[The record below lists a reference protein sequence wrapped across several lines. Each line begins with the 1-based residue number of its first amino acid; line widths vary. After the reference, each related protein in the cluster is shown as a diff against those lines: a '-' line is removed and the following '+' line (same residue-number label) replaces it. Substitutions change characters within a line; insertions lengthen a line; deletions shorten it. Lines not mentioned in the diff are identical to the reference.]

1 MIQYPTDEIEL
12 SQAPRREGEFRRVFK
27 ILAGRKVV
35 LFSMVIIL
43 ILILTA
49 ILAPVISPYDP
60 YEQHRENRLAGPSMQ
75 HLLGTDTLGRDMLSR
90 IIYGSQT
97 ALMVGLVAICIAAA
111 IGVVLGLSAG
121 YFGGMTYVVIMRF
134 VDALMS
140 IPLIVSALVLAA
152 LLGGGLINIMIA
164 VGIGMSSTYT
174 RIICGMTLK
183 IKENDFIMA
192 GRAIGASNIRIM
204 LKHCLP
210 NCYSQMIV
218 LMTINM
224 GGAIMVEAAL
234 SYLGVGI
241 QPPGAAWGS
250 MIQQGV
256 AYLTQDP
263 ILALVPGV
271 AIMVVVYAFNIF
283 GDGLRDALDPRLRG
297 LLQ

>member
-1 MIQYPTDEIEL
+1 MVQAPANEIEFPAV
-12 SQAPRREGEFRRVFK
+12 SPHEGEFRRVIR
-27 ILAGRKVV
+27 ILTGRKIV
-35 LFSMVIIL
+35 LISAVIIL
-43 ILILTA
+43 ILILAA

-60 YEQHRENRLAGPSMQ
+60 YEQHREIRLAPPNGE
-75 HLLGTDTLGRDMLSR
+75 HLLGTDTLGRDTLSR
-90 IIYGSQT
+90 IIYGSRT
-97 ALMVGLVAICIAAA
+97 SLMVGLVAVCIAAF
-111 IGVVLGLSAG
+111 IGVVLGLTAG
-121 YFGGMTYVVIMRF
+121 YFGGAAYVIIMRF

-140 IPLIVSALVLAA
+140 IPLIISALVLAA
-152 LLGGGLINIMIA
+152 LLGGGLLNIMIA

-174 RIICGMTLK
+174 RLICAMTLK
-183 IKENDFIMA
+183 IKENDYITA
-192 GRAIGASNIRIM
+192 GRAIGAGNLRIM
-204 LKHCLP
+204 LVHCLP
-210 NCYSQMIV
+210 NCFSQMIV

-271 AIMVVVYAFNIF
+271 AIMMVVYAFNIF

-297 LLQ
+297 MI

>member
-1 MIQYPTDEIEL
+1 MGQIPPGEIEFIEIE
-12 SQAPRREGEFRRVFK
+12 PHEGEFRRVLRL
-27 ILAGRKVV
+27 LAGRKVV
-35 LFSMVIIL
+35 LISMVIIL
-43 ILILTA
+43 ILIFTA
-49 ILAPVISPYDP
+49 ILAPVIAPYDP
-60 YEQHRENRLAGPSMQ
+60 YEQHREIRLASPSSE
-75 HLLGTDTLGRDMLSR
+75 HLLGTDTLGRDLLSR
-90 IIYGSQT
+90 IMFGSQT
-97 ALMVGLVAICIAAA
+97 ALMVGLVAICIAAT
-111 IGVVLGLSAG
+111 IGTVLGLTAG
-121 YFGGMTYVVIMRF
+121 YFGGIAYVIIMRF

-152 LLGGGLINIMIA
+152 LLGGGLLNIMIA

-174 RIICGMTLK
+174 RLICAMTLK
-183 IKENDFIMA
+183 IKENDFITA
-192 GRAIGASNIRIM
+192 GRAIGASNLRIM
-204 LKHCLP
+204 LVHCLP
-210 NCYSQMIV
+210 NCFSQMIV

-263 ILALVPGV
+263 LLALVPGV
-271 AIMVVVYAFNIF
+271 AILLVVYAFNIF